1 MSTEQPIVSV
11 RKLLVENSGADSTSV
26 KPLDRHPT
34 HRKPPSVDV
43 YPQARLFSIVNH
55 LQHRQVSASMS
66 TAILPAVVGKRNEEP
81 FRSLERS
88 KTLDVVFA
96 ISHDQT
102 NKIPS
107 RLPVPLN
114 YPSENIH
121 PLPRTTHTNEQIS
134 PRLSKRSLPPPSHTL
149 HSEQP
154 QPQQQH
160 TRPVV
165 QLLQYQ
171 NIQNTAQRYHLNTHS
186 PASATTADDVST
198 NRVFVHLKYSNGG
211 HTDRHCLIP
220 E

>member
-1 MSTEQPIVSV
+1 M
-11 RKLLVENSGADSTSV
+11 KA
-26 KPLDRHPT
+26 LDRHST
-34 HRKPPSVDV
+34 YRKPPHVDV
-43 YPQARLFSIVNH
+43 YPQARLFSLVNH
-55 LQHRQVSASMS
+55 LQHRQASASMS
-66 TAILPAVVGKRNEEP
+66 TAILPAVVGKKNDEP
-81 FRSLERS
+81 FRSFERS

-96 ISHDQT
+96 ISHDNNT
-102 NKIPS
+102 KIPT

-114 YPSENIH
+114 HVSENLH
-121 PLPRTTHTNEQIS
+121 PLPRTTHANEQIS

-149 HSEQP
+149 QSE

-160 TRPVV
+160 TRPLV

-171 NIQNTAQRYHLNTHS
+171 NIQNTAQRYHLSTHS
-186 PASATTADDVST
+186 PTSAAATEDLST